1 MFKKVEKVAGEIL
14 KKQFY
19 LPKKARKKKQEKERK
34 KEKEKSKPETSFTL
48 EQQFLEVGY

>member
-19 LPKKARKKKQEKERK
+19 LPKKRKKKKTRKRK